1 MPSIPK
7 PIINIQLLPY
17 RIPLPIRLNRNIPF
31 GTAISTLLPKT
42 PRDAGRCLVC
52 WYLFAVQP
60 SLDVLVAEYIPGLI
74 LGTTHT
80 VDSARILV
88 SALVAAVRPYLEL
101 AAEEY
106 FSLDPEPTRVG
117 SIPPPPPTPNST
129 DQQALFTSGR
139 TAASKRLKRPPTYM
153 ASTAP
158 DESILLLYR
167 CIFICAGLNLCSL
180 ILLVSVHRQG
190 SSRTVFLSI
199 ISTFVSL
206 SLLAAATFLDNSE
219 RSP

>member
-7 PIINIQLLPY
+7 SIINIQLLPY
-17 RIPLPIRLNRNIPF
+17 KIPLPIRLNRNIPF
-31 GTAISTLLPKT
+31 GTIISTLLPKT

-60 SLDVLVAEYIPGLI
+60 SLDVLVAEYIPGPI
-74 LGTTHT
+74 LGTRHT
-80 VDSARILV
+80 LDSARILV
-88 SALVAAVRPYLEL
+88 SALVATVRPYLEM

-117 SIPPPPPTPNST
+117 SIVPPLSTPNST
-129 DQQALFTSGR
+129 AHQVPFTSDR
-139 TAASKRLKRPPTYM
+139 AAAAAARFNHQRIL
-153 ASTAP
+153 TAP
-158 DESILLLYR
+158 DASILLLYR
-167 CIFICAGLNLCSL
+167 CIFVCASLNLCSL
-180 ILLVSVHRQG
+180 FLLVSVHRQG

-206 SLLAAATFLDNSE
+206 SLLAATTFLDNSE
-219 RSP
+219 KAP